1 LSQPN
6 EMAHWPSPFP
16 PTSTASKKHLLDLM
30 ASRVIGKGL
39 LLALSPGA
47 TRAEHDL
54 VEAWVVLG
62 EWVYRKLGRYPYQ
75 PPPLG
80 SDTPEDR
87 KLHLRNQNL
96 ALGWAWLKMA
106 IAAGRFDPRILRREY
121 REIVEGSL
129 SVSGELN
136 RYMRRRARYRREA
149 EQRISR
155 REQKWRDDLR
165 EWLVSTDSI
174 GREMEEHVLA
184 KVWYEE
190 FIASLS
196 SAERETLV
204 DMLTGQPTSGAADRK
219 RRSRL
224 RHKLRSQIG

>member
-16 PTSTASKKHLLDLM
+16 PTSTASRKHLLDLM

-54 VEAWVVLG
+54 VEAWEVLG
-62 EWVYRKLGRYPYQ
+62 EWVYRKLGGYPYQ
-75 PPPLG
+75 PPPVG
-80 SDTPEDR
+80 SDTPEAR
-87 KLHLRNQNL
+87 KLHLRYQNL
-96 ALGWAWLKMA
+96 ALGWAWLNMA
-106 IAAGRFDPRILRREY
+106 VAAGRFDLRILRREY
-121 REIVEGSL
+121 REIVEGPP
-129 SVSGELN
+129 SVSKELN
-136 RYMRRRARYRREA
+136 GYMRRRARYRREA
-149 EQRISR
+149 EQRIRR

-165 EWLVSTDSI
+165 EWLISTDSV
-174 GREMEEHVLA
+174 GGEMEEHVVA
-184 KVWYEE
+184 KIWCEE

-196 SAERETLV
+196 PAEGKTLV
-204 DMLTGQPTSGAADRK
+204 EMLTDQPTSGPADRK